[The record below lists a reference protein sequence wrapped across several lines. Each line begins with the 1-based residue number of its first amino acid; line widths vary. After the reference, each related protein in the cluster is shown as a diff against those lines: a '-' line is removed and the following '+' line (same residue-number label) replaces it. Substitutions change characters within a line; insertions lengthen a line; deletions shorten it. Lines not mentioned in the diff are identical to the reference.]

1 MSSAS
6 DAATVVDRL
15 RRLFLER
22 FHIEVPSAD
31 TDLLATGML
40 DSLQLVELLLQIEQV
55 FGLRI
60 PIESVDLD
68 DLRSLSRLAS
78 LVGNATHDSIR
89 DGLDS
94 RVQA

>member
-1 MSSAS
+1 MDSLSEA
-6 DAATVVDRL
+6 DAVVGSL

-22 FHIEVPSAD
+22 FHIEVPCAD

-40 DSLQLVELLLQIEQV
+40 DSLQLVELLLQIEQA

-68 DLRSLSRLAS
+68 DLRSLSRLAG
-78 LVGNATHDSIR
+78 LVAGAADRSIR